1 MSCVQNKLPTPPL
14 KSRGRLQRQGKDRQT
29 LNLMPFSAY
38 YRDYTGIEGDIKN
51 ATTLTAQI
59 VQSKGQPQFT
69 LPVRTAPGTS
79 SNSAS
84 AAPLGASSDSSS
96 PSPENIQNSQ
106 VASHAVVGSI
116 PDVGV
121 QLDNLHNDDARKL
134 LCIVRKGETLPLW
147 EIEQIQIQYGVF
159 QDIPWGILGFRLVK
173 GKDAKDCVKVQV
185 VGTIQSKGAEIKCQ
199 GIWPP
204 RKANDLA
211 VFQTKFTTGRH
222 FQLQLDSLAKA
233 LTSFTPTTTT
243 TEHTAETGQTLV
255 PEFRQHQFEVTLG
268 IKKGSPSGTCVADLA
283 EFYILVQLSK
293 EHIPV
298 VLEVTA
304 NVVYRVFLLKNV
316 VQGRE
321 VCVYS
326 GEEKED
332 IRRGIVTTA

>member
-1 MSCVQNKLPTPPL
+1 MSSVQNELPTPPL
-14 KSRGRLQRQGKDRQT
+14 KSRGRLQRQGKDMQT
-29 LNLMPFSAY
+29 LNLMPISAY
-38 YRDYTGIEGDIKN
+38 YRDFTGIEGDIKN
-51 ATTLTAQI
+51 ATTLTGQI
-59 VQSKGQPQFT
+59 IQSKGQPQFT

-84 AAPLGASSDSSS
+84 AAPLVSSFS
-96 PSPENIQNSQ
+96 
-106 VASHAVVGSI
+106 
-116 PDVGV
+116 
-121 QLDNLHNDDARKL
+121 DARKL
-134 LCIVRKGETLPLW
+134 LCIVRKGKTLPLW

-185 VGTIQSKGAEIKCQ
+185 AGTIQSKGAEIKL
-199 GIWPP
+199 
-204 RKANDLA
+204 N
-211 VFQTKFTTGRH
+211 
-222 FQLQLDSLAKA
+222 
-233 LTSFTPTTTT
+233 
-243 TEHTAETGQTLV
+243 
-255 PEFRQHQFEVTLG
+255 
-268 IKKGSPSGTCVADLA
+268 
-283 EFYILVQLSK
+283 K

-304 NVVYRVFLLKNV
+304 NVVYRVFLLKQV